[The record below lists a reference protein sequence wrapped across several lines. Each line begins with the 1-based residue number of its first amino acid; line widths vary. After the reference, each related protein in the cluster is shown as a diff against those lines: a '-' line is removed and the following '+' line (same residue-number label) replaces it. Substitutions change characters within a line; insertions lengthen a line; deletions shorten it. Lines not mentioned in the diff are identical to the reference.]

1 MNGSV
6 IAAVM
11 SAVFASVE
19 PMRIIL
25 PVAVG
30 VAALAAAALASRR
43 RSDAPTAGNWNVPA
57 QIDRADFPSRD
68 SPWLVIVFSSATC
81 NVCSDV
87 LAKAEVLRSE
97 TVAVVDVEYGS
108 APVIHE
114 RYRIDAVPM
123 TLVVDSRGVVA
134 ASVVGP
140 VTAQDLWAMVAD
152 CRSSGSPVDRG
163 GSCPGG

>member
-1 MNGSV
+1 M
-6 IAAVM
+6 AAM
-11 SAVFASVE
+11 AVGMAVVTID
-19 PMRIIL
+19 PMRIVL
-25 PVAVG
+25 PVFVG
-30 VAALAAAALASRR
+30 IAALAAAAFAARR
-43 RSDAPTAGNWNVPA
+43 RSDAPTAGNWTVPA
-57 QIDRADFPSRD
+57 QVDRTDFPSPD

-87 LAKAEVLRSE
+87 RAKAEVLRSDA
-97 TVAVVDVEYGS
+97 VAVVDVEYGS
-108 APVIHE
+108 APAIHE

-152 CRSSGSPVDRG
+152 CRSSGAPVDRG
-163 GSCPGG
+163 GHCAGG